1 MLFETAS
8 LHNNTVAAS
17 HNKDSIHQKII
28 DDFDSSLILENIDK
42 TAKNKAVQINL
53 KINTLRKNLSKV
65 TEQLELIN
73 LLNLDK
79 DKSQKEKLTD
89 IKSYLEF
96 QIQNLEIERKNFGV
110 IYSVSGF
117 VEEKVDID
125 SIVSTLLKIRLFTQ
139 KYYRIIYNYLKSLN
153 VQNSLFK
160 W

>member
-1 MLFETAS
+1 MHKNDSDQPSCAS
-8 LHNNTVAAS
+8 KNFL
-17 HNKDSIHQKII
+17 HQKII

-53 KINTLRKNLSKV
+53 KINTLKKNLAKV
-65 TEQLELIN
+65 SEQLELIN

-79 DKSQKEKLTD
+79 DKSKKQKLTD
-89 IKSYLEF
+89 IKAYLEF

-110 IYSVSGF
+110 IYSISGF

-125 SIVSTLLKIRLFTQ
+125 SIVSASLKIYLFSK
-139 KYYRIIYNYLKSLN
+139 KYYQIFCNYIKSLKL
-153 VQNSLFK
+153 QNTLFK